1 MTLIDFVRIS
11 RTNIL
16 RLIALALVGAGLAFV
31 YASRL
36 PEIYQADASGFIV
49 AQSDQTTGGV
59 YTGTSLAGSKAESYL
74 PLVTSRAV
82 GAGAAEIM
90 GSSES
95 PGALIPRVSP
105 SIATGSTILKV
116 VASGPTPQD
125 AQELAD
131 AVVKATAAEA
141 NRLEFGGTV
150 PPGATALVRI
160 IPVEAALL
168 PTEPI
173 APNVR
178 KYVLAGGAAGLGL
191 AYALVFLRRL
201 IDTRLRTSK
210 DVEELT
216 QSSTLGIIPT
226 TNELRNTAGRG
237 EIGSLG
243 VAAESFRQLRTNLR
257 FVSPDAPARSIV
269 ITSANAGEGKS
280 TVSSTLARILGE
292 AGESV
297 IIVDADLRRPMLAS
311 IFEVDGVVGLSQ
323 VLSGQVDQ
331 AAALQDTDQANVRL
345 LPAGRT
351 PPNPSELLGSQRM
364 QQLLR
369 ELTKNHIVILD
380 APPLLPVTDA
390 GLLAG
395 MADGAILVF
404 ALGKT
409 HKEQAAA
416 CAKIMNQ
423 VGGKVLGSVLNLAPK
438 KGIGAVMYGDGYT
451 SFGGGSYYDSEDY
464 TNARY
469 RGARGRNKNRAR
481 RNRAT
486 ADV

>member
-1 MTLIDFVRIS
+1 MTLIDFVRIT
-11 RTNIL
+11 RTNIF
-16 RLIALALVGAGLAFV
+16 RLVALTLVGAGLAFV

-59 YTGTSLAGSKAESYL
+59 YTGTSLAGTKADSYL
-74 PLVTSRAV
+74 RLVSSRAV
-82 GAGAAEIM
+82 GAEAAKIM

-95 PGALIPRVSP
+95 PGALISRVSA
-105 SIATGSTILKV
+105 SIAGTTILTV

-125 AQELAD
+125 ARDLAD
-131 AVVKATAAEA
+131 AVVQATAIEA
-141 NRLEFGGTV
+141 NRLELGGTV
-150 PPGATALVRI
+150 TPGATALVKI
-160 IPVEAALL
+160 IPVEKALL
-168 PTEPI
+168 PGAPF

-178 KYVLAGGAAGLGL
+178 KYVVAGGAAGLVL

-237 EIGSLG
+237 RIGSLG
-243 VAAESFRQLRTNLR
+243 AAAESFRQLRTNLR

-311 IFEVDGVVGLSQ
+311 IFETDGVVGLSQ
-323 VLSGQVDQ
+323 VLSGQV
-331 AAALQDTDQANVRL
+331 AHEEALQATDQTNVLL

-364 QQLLR
+364 QHLLR
-369 ELTKNHIVILD
+369 ELTKDHIVILD

-416 CAKIMNQ
+416 CAKIMTQ

-451 SFGGGSYYDSEDY
+451 AFGGGSYYGSEDY
-464 TNARY
+464 TNGRY
-469 RGARGRNKNRAR
+469 RGARARKKNRGR
-481 RNRAT
+481 RAT
-486 ADV
+486 ADA